1 VVDIYLVASGADTQS
16 AAMAL
21 AERLRDELPG
31 VKLMTNHGG
40 GNFKK
45 QFARADKWGAR
56 VAVVLGESEVA
67 NGTAVV
73 KDLRSG
79 EQTAVAQDS
88 VAAHLRT
95 LLG

>member
-1 VVDIYLVASGADTQS
+1 ML
-16 AAMAL
+16 
-21 AERLRDELPG
+21 
-31 VKLMTNHGG
+31 HGG
-40 GNFKK
+40 GNFETV
-45 QFARADKWGAR
+45 ARADKWGAH

>member
-1 VVDIYLVASGADTQS
+1 
-16 AAMAL
+16 MRL
-21 AERLRDELPG
+21 AEQVRDALPG

-56 VAVVLGESEVA
+56 VALVLGESEVEQA
-67 NGTAVV
+67 TVVV

-79 EQTAVAQDS
+79 EQSTVTQEG

-95 LLG
+95 ILG